1 MLAFLPDAQESASDV
16 LLEVEAVP
24 TIRGYAGP
32 PSMVST
38 GFSALGVACNGA
50 ASLARLDGGTRFI
63 AGTQAAL
70 YEGSGGSWSD
80 VSSAP
85 YTTGDAKWRFAQFG
99 NTSLAISKA
108 IQLQQSSSGAFAAVS
123 NAPKAALMESV
134 AGFIMLANC
143 DDTGT
148 GLSTGYG
155 DQPHRWWCSQLF
167 NPTGTWAPSI
177 TTQATSGLLVS
188 APGPITALKRLG
200 DSCVAY
206 KERALYVGQ
215 YVGPNAVWDWQ
226 LVPGEIG
233 VQSNENVVS
242 IGTAHLFI
250 GYEDIYY
257 FDGSRPVAI
266 GEGVKEWFFSRLNKA
281 YAYKIE
287 GIHDYNN
294 QAVWWFYPSGSSA
307 TLNAALV
314 YNYKAKKW
322 GHVTISVEC
331 PVFFVQSGVT
341 YDDLGSLYSTYD
353 DLPDIAY
360 DSPFWQ
366 AGAPSIGVIDSSHTP
381 QTLTGA
387 SATSFLKTGFVGD
400 DSVVSLLTRVRP
412 RYRTKPA
419 TAQITHSHCMALGD
433 VPQSI
438 APVSINGDR
447 FDLLHSAR
455 WHQVRV
461 DFTGEV
467 EIERL
472 IPTLVAE
479 GDE

>member
-1 MLAFLPDAQESASDV
+1 MLSFLPDAPESAAEV
-16 LLEVEAVP
+16 LLDVEAIP
-24 TIRGYAGP
+24 TLRGYAGP
-32 PSMVST
+32 PSAVGT
-38 GFSALGVACNGA
+38 GFPALAAACNGA
-50 ASLARLDGGTRFI
+50 ASLARLDGNTRFI
-63 AGTQAAL
+63 AGMQDAL
-70 YEGSGGSWSD
+70 YEGSGGSWTD
-80 VSSAP
+80 VSATT
-85 YTTGDAKWRFAQFG
+85 YATGDAKWRFAQFG

-108 IQLQQSSSGAFAAVS
+108 IQLQQSSSGAFAAVA
-123 NAPKAALMESV
+123 NAPKAALIESV

-143 DDTGT
+143 DDTST
-148 GLSTGYG
+148 GLSTGFG

-200 DSCVAY
+200 DSCIAY
-206 KERALYVGQ
+206 KERAIYTGQ

-233 VQSNENVVS
+233 AQSNENVVS
-242 IGTAHLFI
+242 IGSAHLFI
-250 GYEDIYY
+250 GFEDIYY

-266 GEGVKEWFFSRLNKA
+266 GDGIKEWFFSRLNKT

-287 GIHDYNN
+287 GIHDYNT
-294 QAVWWFYPSGSSA
+294 QSVWWFYPSGSSA

-314 YNYKAKKW
+314 YNYRAKRW
-322 GHVTISVEC
+322 GHVSINVEC

-341 YDDLGSLYSTYD
+341 YDNLGSLFSTYD

-366 AGAPSIGVIDSSHTP
+366 AGAPTVGVIDSTHTP
-381 QTLTGA
+381 QTLTG
-387 SATSFLKTGFVGD
+387 SSVSSFLKTGFIGD
-400 DSVVSLLTRVRP
+400 DDRVSLIKRVRP
-412 RYRTKPA
+412 RYRTKPT
-419 TAQITHSHCMALGD
+419 TAHITHSSCMALGD
-433 VPQSI
+433 VPQ
-438 APVSINGDR
+438 AHAQVPINGDR
-447 FDLLHSAR
+447 FDILYSAR
-455 WHQVRV
+455 WHQNRV

-467 EIERL
+467 EVEAL
-472 IPTLVAE
+472 IPTLEAE